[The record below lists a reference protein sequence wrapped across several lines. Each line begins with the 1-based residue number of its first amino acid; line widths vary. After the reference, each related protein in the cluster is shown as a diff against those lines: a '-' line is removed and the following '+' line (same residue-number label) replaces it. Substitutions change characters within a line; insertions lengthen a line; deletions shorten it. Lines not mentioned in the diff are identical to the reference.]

1 MRLLVRSLPAWTGS
15 KVPEERVLRDYQRRA
30 ESSLAREEVPVELMP
45 YVKSYFMTIGMGAGS
60 E

>member
-1 MRLLVRSLPAWTGS
+1 
-15 KVPEERVLRDYQRRA
+15 VPEERVLRDYQRRA

-45 YVKSYFMTIGMGAGS
+45 YVKSYFMTIGMGAGG